1 MEERESVQRRPRYL
15 PQRQGGV
22 RRRVSVVEAG
32 GGRSVRGLVGLLL
45 LGLGLQQGL
54 EQVQQEGRRQ
64 GALEFTQAP
73 LAVGTNTQTETSQD
87 SNLKG
92 NFYFWQVWYLNVF
105 IFKRDKNNKKQTF
118 FSPSSA

>member
-1 MEERESVQRRPRYL
+1 MEECESVQRRPWYL
-15 PQRQGGV
+15 SQRQGGV

-32 GGRSVRGLVGLLL
+32 GGRSVWGRGTVRLLL
-45 LGLGLQQGL
+45 LGLGLQEGL
-54 EQVQQEGRRQ
+54 EQVQQEGGRQ

-92 NFYFWQVWYLNVF
+92 NFYFRKFVIKNMF
-105 IFKRDKNNKKQTF
+105 IKPKITI
-118 FSPSSA
+118 